1 MRLSMKLL
9 RTIAFSLPLVL
20 VGLSTAVQAQ
30 TEEATG
36 DLVFERPQPQFWPDA
51 AKLMADQAEILERAQ
66 KAVNIQDPIENQTTS
81 TKLLVQ
87 LRGLDRFV
95 ERYYNNPR
103 RLCAT
108 KSPTTLLGAAA
119 GLDKA
124 QVETYC
130 TIYQLSRELTPLRNL
145 LTQRASLFN
154 TSRSSDTVAIFFTQP
169 QAAPFNPRTV
179 EQVNLGT
186 KIRPQTRVEPLV
198 YPQLLG
204 RQRMKRQMT
213 AMQPPAPAIAAP
225 DNTMKLIREGLTKV
239 QMVQAKL
246 PTAVSSFQTAKP
258 KPKVLTL
265 KDREA
270 TLAEE
275 TEFHKAFLQQENTGI
290 ARVYPE
296 SAFVTPANRLE
307 PNTPTTPFGLR
318 IQNGQFV
325 MSGNDLDYGF
335 LTDVG
340 DVELGK
346 RRVKVPV
353 PELFKTYQPPIAIPD
368 VQKEQR
374 RFVVGKDTEFS
385 AQVMAALYRTYVMR
399 LVEFDL
405 PDIVASGRPLKPG
418 ERGNLQ
424 SLLQAVGSDR
434 LIVFRPVSRQWD
446 GSYTILWQV
455 VRHNPEP
462 GLVGLEDYISLNLQ
476 TRGRN

>member
-1 MRLSMKLL
+1 
-9 RTIAFSLPLVL
+9 
-20 VGLSTAVQAQ
+20 
-30 TEEATG
+30 
-36 DLVFERPQPQFWPDA
+36 
-51 AKLMADQAEILERAQ
+51 
-66 KAVNIQDPIENQTTS
+66 
-81 TKLLVQ
+81 VQ

-130 TIYQLSRELTPLRNL
+130 TIYQLSRELTPLRDL

-154 TSRSSDTVAIFFTQP
+154 TSRSSDTVATFFTPP

-204 RQRMKRQMT
+204 RQRMKQQVT
-213 AMQPPAPAIAAP
+213 AVQPPAPAIEAP
-225 DNTMKLIREGLTKV
+225 DDVMKLIREGLAKV
-239 QMVQAKL
+239 QTVQAKL
-246 PTAVSSFQTAKP
+246 PTAVSRFQTAKP

-270 TLAEE
+270 TLEEE
-275 TEFHKAFLQQENTGI
+275 TEFHKAFLKQENTGI

-296 SAFVTPANRLE
+296 SAFVMPTNRLE

-325 MSGNDLDYGF
+325 ISGNDLDYGF
-335 LTDVG
+335 LVDVG

-346 RRVKVPV
+346 RRGSVPM
-353 PELFKTYQPPIAIPD
+353 PELFKSYQPPIAIPD

-374 RFVVGKDTEFS
+374 RFGVRIQSF
-385 AQVMAALYRTYVMR
+385 
-399 LVEFDL
+399 LV
-405 PDIVASGRPLKPG
+405 R
-418 ERGNLQ
+418 
-424 SLLQAVGSDR
+424 
-434 LIVFRPVSRQWD
+434 
-446 GSYTILWQV
+446 
-455 VRHNPEP
+455 
-462 GLVGLEDYISLNLQ
+462 
-476 TRGRN
+476 

>member
-1 MRLSMKLL
+1 MRLSINLL
-9 RTIAFSLPLVL
+9 RAIAFSLPLIL
-20 VGLSTAVQAQ
+20 AGLPTFVQAQ
-30 TEEATG
+30 TEEPT
-36 DLVFERPQPQFWPDA
+36 DDRVFERPQSQFWPDA

-95 ERYYNNPR
+95 ERSANNPR
-103 RLCAT
+103 RVCAA
-108 KSPTTLLGAAA
+108 KSPMPLLGA

-130 TIYQLSRELTPLRNL
+130 AIYQLSRELTPLRNL

-154 TSRSSDTVAIFFTQP
+154 TSRSSDTVATFFTQP

-204 RQRMKRQMT
+204 NQRMKRQVT
-213 AMQPPAPAIAAP
+213 AVQPTAPAIAAP
-225 DNTMKLIREGLTKV
+225 DDTMKLIREGLAKV
-239 QMVQAKL
+239 MTVQAKL

-318 IQNGQFV
+318 IQDGQFV
-325 MSGNDLDYGF
+325 IGGDDLDYGF

-368 VQKEQR
+368 VQREQR

-385 AQVMAALYRTYVMR
+385 AQVMAGLYRTYVMR

-405 PDIVASGRPLKPG
+405 PEIVAAGRPLKPG

-424 SLLQAVGSDR
+424 GLLQADGRDR

-455 VRHNPEP
+455 VKNNPEP